1 MENFFRLLPNFSMNK
16 YPVIRNIAEQN
27 GVIDKFGHALII
39 DETEAIKRIME

>member
-39 DETEAIKRIME
+39 DEAEAVKKIVG